1 VNWDR
6 DTLALL
12 DREREV
18 DIVTRLPDEGTQR
31 TTIWVVVDGDAA
43 FIRSWRG
50 ARAKWFQAAVDR
62 PAEVELL
69 VADQRLPVRAV
80 LATDDLSVAR
90 CSSALERK
98 YAGADATGAMVREEV
113 LETTIRLDPR

>member
-1 VNWDR
+1 MNWDR

-18 DIVTRLPDEGTQR
+18 DIATRLPDDGTQR
-31 TTIWVVVDGDAA
+31 TTIWVVVDRDEA

-50 ARAKWFQAAVDR
+50 ARAKWFQAALDR
-62 PAEVELL
+62 PTEVELI
-69 VADQRLPVRAV
+69 VADQRLPVRVA

-98 YAGADATGAMVREEV
+98 YAGSDETGAMVREEI
-113 LETTIRLDPR
+113 LETTLRLEPR